1 MFNKSLCLV
10 LDIQPRITGNNPCKS
25 PPKTCVHD
33 PEHQP
38 PVVDTT
44 TMFQSGVDIVI
55 PLEAKSLTH
64 TLGQTDPNVE
74 GAFAGLNAPQH
85 PGESSQD
92 YEQ

>member
-33 PEHQP
+33 SEHQP
-38 PVVDTT
+38 PAVDTT
-44 TMFQSGVDIVI
+44 TMFQSGADNVI
-55 PLEAKSLTH
+55 PSEAKSLTH
-64 TLGQTDPNVE
+64 ALGQTDPNVE
-74 GAFAGLNAPQH
+74 GAFTGLNAPQC

-92 YEQ
+92 YE